1 MDGRAAWPKIRFRIW
16 GTGSRLQSAG
26 LKRTKRAGGNRR
38 NMAEFSMTPFE
49 KAVHAWILKLPG
61 TWTRLDWDKLTQTDD
76 AALDRLVEGGF
87 VQARLP
93 VTLHVKGEAGPINT
107 MWMVSGDYRRGL
119 GAQVKSYLVAH
130 GHEGEGTGTIAGDYE
145 AVRLTR
151 DGELVKQKLEGSA
164 TIDHEVLSR
173 ASGGPDGQGAV
184 KAPGTVYLQPSR
196 PTAPDVSGPD
206 AMARS
211 TAPVEAK
218 WNMSKS
224 EPITNLPV
232 AAEWERSRRDFDRRA
247 SEYPPLTLSIL
258 MFEPDRVPPYKE
270 KFDQPNH
277 TVMLWQYIG
286 NTRSGESPA
295 LDKPELTA
303 VAVLEGQDTD
313 LFRRMAYRA
322 GSLLPAAMKT
332 QFAEEI
338 MKNVEKRDRPG
349 KPVFA
354 WNDDPLAVWLNFVL
368 SAAAAF
374 QPERLRRVTLPV
386 DPFAISL
393 AAVDLIVSK
402 PKPEVAPPSA
412 KIDTANV
419 SVSETVAAHAGDGA
433 NGPAA
438 ADVIA
443 RDQVSASK
451 PTPAKAGGK
460 SRKRWTRQH
469 CPSCG
474 EHTVEFVSMKAFSK
488 KSGAPSYNTV
498 RARVDAGDYWSNVAG
513 RVPWCP
519 ACKERTPEGSGVPGP
534 TGGPTA
540 GIPGTEP

>member
-1 MDGRAAWPKIRFRIW
+1 
-16 GTGSRLQSAG
+16 
-26 LKRTKRAGGNRR
+26 
-38 NMAEFSMTPFE
+38 MAEFSMTPFE

-87 VQARLP
+87 VQACLP
-93 VTLHVKGEAGPINT
+93 VALHVKGEAGPINT
-107 MWMVSGDYRRGL
+107 MWMVSGDYRRVL

-130 GHEGEGTGTIAGDYE
+130 GHEGEGTGTISGDYE
-145 AVRLTR
+145 AVRLTK
-151 DGELVKQKLEGSA
+151 DGELVKQELEGSA
-164 TIDHEVLSR
+164 AVDYEVLSR
-173 ASGGPDGQGAV
+173 VSGGSDGQSGA

-196 PTAPDVSGPD
+196 PTTPDIGGPEAAAP
-206 AMARS
+206 S

-218 WNMSKS
+218 WNMSKR

-232 AAEWERSRRDFDRRA
+232 AAEWERLRRDFDRRA

-286 NTRSGESPA
+286 NTRSGEPTQ

-322 GSLLPAAMKT
+322 GSLLPAAMKI

-368 SAAAAF
+368 SVAAAF
-374 QPERLRRVTLPV
+374 QPERLRRITLPV
-386 DPFAISL
+386 EPFAISL

-402 PKPEVAPPSA
+402 PKPDAAQPSA
-412 KIDTANV
+412 KTDTASISAYETTTVQVGAAKGKRKV
-419 SVSETVAAHAGDGA
+419 SKSKSVAKGQATAQAKMKLKEELDKLHEA
-433 NGPAA
+433 
-438 ADVIA
+438 A
-443 RDQVSASK
+443 RDHAYSLQ
-451 PTPAKAGGK
+451 
-460 SRKRWTRQH
+460 
-469 CPSCG
+469 
-474 EHTVEFVSMKAFSK
+474 
-488 KSGAPSYNTV
+488 KSGRTPELLPQPSQKDLAQRLEISPPTLSRCLKGDSYLKRRYNDLLKLDV
-498 RARVDAGDYWSNVAG
+498 VMG
-513 RVPWCP
+513 RPTEPSTGTHATCP
-519 ACKERTPEGSGVPGP
+519 ACHERHDYRCQDEICADRHDNRCEACHREKVHGEISPQS
-534 TGGPTA
+534 
-540 GIPGTEP
+540 